1 MIIIAK
7 AFYQIGEKI
16 IKIDNVYKFLLGI
29 VFYFGGFFI
38 KMRIAQ

>member
-1 MIIIAK
+1 MIIIVK

-16 IKIDNVYKFLLGI
+16 IKIDNIYKFLLGI
-29 VFYFGGFFI
+29 VFIFGGLLI